1 MVRERFKTSN
11 NIFGNN
17 EVEGSATELE
27 SESPFNIHMLHTAK
41 QESYPD
47 YVRNL
52 DESTSLQ
59 LETELLEDRLE
70 QESPFKIIQ
79 YTEGENPD
87 KIAKRFLR
95 KVKGYKP
102 GISSKQAYNAL
113 QTRKREELDKEINQ
127 RLFKIIRDSNLVISK
142 DPRKDLNLK
151 NLWLQIRDDVM
162 RGRSKTSKNIYDSTV
177 TWSTVCSSQSNAVAN
192 CPF

>member
-52 DESTSLQ
+52 DESTSL
-59 LETELLEDRLE
+59 RAR
-70 QESPFKIIQ
+70 
-79 YTEGENPD
+79 N
-87 KIAKRFLR
+87 
-95 KVKGYKP
+95 
-102 GISSKQAYNAL
+102 
-113 QTRKREELDKEINQ
+113 
-127 RLFKIIRDSNLVISK
+127 
-142 DPRKDLNLK
+142 
-151 NLWLQIRDDVM
+151 
-162 RGRSKTSKNIYDSTV
+162 
-177 TWSTVCSSQSNAVAN
+177 
-192 CPF
+192 